1 VHYLSTKNIQARQMF
16 PLMSDMPMF
25 KKRFINSNSRFASHN
40 GLTLPSSPQM
50 TKSDIKTVSIEIIN
64 YLKNL

>member
-1 VHYLSTKNIQARQMF
+1 MF
-16 PLMSDMPMF
+16 PPMSDMPMF